1 VQQVHVG
8 EEQLFPGQLYVVGD
22 ADVADVAT
30 GPGGADGL
38 HYRLLGADRL
48 DDAVRAEPVGEVL
61 DPGDAVAALGDD
73 VGVVLES
80 CGKWSPTD
88 LDPSLGEQADAA

>member
-1 VQQVHVG
+1 
-8 EEQLFPGQLYVVGD
+8 
-22 ADVADVAT
+22 
-30 GPGGADGL
+30 
-38 HYRLLGADRL
+38 
-48 DDAVRAEPVGEVL
+48 VRAEPVGEVL